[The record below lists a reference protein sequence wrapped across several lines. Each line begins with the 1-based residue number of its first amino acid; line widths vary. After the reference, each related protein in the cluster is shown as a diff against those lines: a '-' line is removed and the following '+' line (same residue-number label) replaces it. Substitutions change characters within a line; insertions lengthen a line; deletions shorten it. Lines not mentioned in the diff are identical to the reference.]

1 MEFITIKTIKLYLR
15 SLWKRVLLILIFVIV
30 SGLLIY
36 SGVVK
41 GGDKPWGTF
50 LISLG
55 SAFLAIGLV
64 TLVSEFVTSTKVLTI
79 MRLYGDYTEHGI
91 RRIFPSREDP
101 EYREIR
107 NTKLKQA
114 RCVRILT
121 QIGREFIGSK
131 GEIEQTKK
139 KIQEAVEFKFLA
151 LKPGCAHWKIQYKD
165 FEPPDKDS
173 EPQDLDVIGS
183 KKIKGIKANFEKLK
197 DFTHGLNCKE
207 KELRYYDRK
216 PVFQIEIFDQTVF
229 IAFYGLRSRAKY
241 SPVLMFEKRRGSR
254 VFQYFTRQFDNY
266 WHRGKLHE

>member
-1 MEFITIKTIKLYLR
+1 MEFITAKIIKLLLR
-15 SLWKRVLLILIFVIV
+15 SLWKRVLLMLIFVILGG
-30 SGLLIY
+30 SLIY
-36 SGVVK
+36 LGISI

-55 SAFLAIGLV
+55 SAILAIGLV

-107 NTKLKQA
+107 KIKLRQA
-114 RCVRILT
+114 SRVRILT
-121 QIGREFIGSK
+121 QIGREFIESEDK
-131 GEIEQTKK
+131 IEVIKK
-139 KIQEAVEFKFLA
+139 KIQETVEFKFLA
-151 LKPGCAHWKIQYKD
+151 LKPGCPHWDIQYD
-165 FEPPDKDS
+165 FFEPDDA
-173 EPQDLDVIGS
+173 DVIGS
-183 KKIKGIKANFEKLK
+183 VQIERIKANFEKLK
-197 DFTHGLNCKE
+197 NFTHGLNCKE

-241 SPVLMFEKRRGSR
+241 SPVLMFEKKRGSPI
-254 VFQYFTRQFDNY
+254 FQYFMKQFDKY
-266 WHRGKLHE
+266 WKREEVHE